1 MVCAMTRLDH
11 PYLFSH
17 PQVLNSSNVKT
28 QEPPSLATRFA
39 MEAISQGAL
48 CPSAVTLG
56 TACGA
61 VRRCCV

>member
-1 MVCAMTRLDH
+1 MVCAMARLDH
-11 PYLFSH
+11 PYLFSR
-17 PQVLNSSNVKT
+17 PQVLSSSNVKT
-28 QEPPSLATRFA
+28 QEPPSSATRFT
-39 MEAISQGAL
+39 MEAISQGAP